1 MWVFMVDGF
10 LSIVQHNAMPD
21 HFQVKSRVPGPL
33 ESLWPDHEVE
43 VIDWAD
49 YRYRITI
56 EKPEVLPVLLEV
68 IASVDYTSFKDACSH
83 DSKYHT
89 ALTRI
94 WNIMYSYQM
103 EMESLI

>member
-1 MWVFMVDGF
+1 MWVFTTHGF

-21 HFQVKSRVPGPL
+21 HFQVKARVPGPL

-68 IASVDYTSFKDACSH
+68 IASVDHTSFKDACS
-83 DSKYHT
+83 DDANYHL
-89 ALTRI
+89 ALSSV
-94 WNIMYSYQM
+94 WQVMYSFQ
-103 EMESLI
+103 EHSELG

>member
-1 MWVFMVDGF
+1 MWVFTIDGF

-68 IASVDYTSFKDACSH
+68 IASVDHTSFKDACS
-83 DSKYHT
+83 DDANYHL
-89 ALTRI
+89 ALSSV
-94 WNIMYSYQM
+94 WQVMYSFQ
-103 EMESLI
+103 EHSELG

>member
-1 MWVFMVDGF
+1 MWVFTTHGF

-68 IASVDYTSFKDACSH
+68 IASVDHTSFKDACS
-83 DSKYHT
+83 DDANYHL
-89 ALTRI
+89 ALSSV
-94 WNIMYSYQM
+94 WQVMYSFQ
-103 EMESLI
+103 EHSELG

>member
-10 LSIVQHNAMPD
+10 LSVVQHNAMPD

-68 IASVDYTSFKDACSH
+68 IASVDYTSFKDACS
-83 DSKYHT
+83 DDANYRL
-89 ALTRI
+89 ALSSV
-94 WNIMYSYQM
+94 WQVMYSFQ
-103 EMESLI
+103 EHSELG

>member
-1 MWVFMVDGF
+1 MWMFTTRGV
-10 LSIVQHNAMPD
+10 LSIVQHNARPD

-68 IASVDYTSFKDACSH
+68 IASVDYTSFKDACS
-83 DSKYHT
+83 DDANYRL
-89 ALTRI
+89 ALSSV
-94 WNIMYSYQM
+94 WQVMYSFQ
-103 EMESLI
+103 EHSELG

>member
-68 IASVDYTSFKDACSH
+68 IASVDYTSFKDACS
-83 DSKYHT
+83 DDANYRL
-89 ALTRI
+89 ALSSV
-94 WNIMYSYQM
+94 WQVMYSFQ
-103 EMESLI
+103 EHSELG

>member
-1 MWVFMVDGF
+1 MFTTRGF

-43 VIDWAD
+43 VIDGAD

-56 EKPEVLPVLLEV
+56 EKPEVLPILLEV
-68 IASVDYTSFKDACSH
+68 IASVDYTSFKDACS
-83 DSKYHT
+83 DDANYRL
-89 ALTRI
+89 ALSSV
-94 WNIMYSYQM
+94 WQVMYSFQ
-103 EMESLI
+103 EHSELG